1 MNYAVVLAG
10 GVGKRMGAGVPKQ
23 FIEIDGKPILVHAL
37 ERFAELDEI
46 DKIVVV
52 TVDVGETLKLV
63 VKYNIPKIGVI
74 VIGGATRRDSSKIGC
89 ETLLKLG
96 AGRDDIVL
104 IHDAAR
110 PFVTKEIILANIEA
124 VKKHG
129 ACETAEK
136 IHDTVIS
143 AKDERLSEI
152 IPRDGLFLVQTPQ
165 SFRLGII
172 CDAHAMADELTES
185 EQMAIT
191 DDAGM
196 VKRFGRDVVVV
207 PGNRKNIK
215 ITTPEDLL

>member
-23 FIEIDGKPILVHAL
+23 FIEIDGKPMLVHTL
-37 ERFAELDEI
+37 ERFAKTDEI
-46 DKIVVV
+46 GKIVVV
-52 TVDVGETLKLV
+52 TVDVGETRELIK
-63 VKYNIPKIGVI
+63 KYDIPKIEII
-74 VIGGATRRDSSKIGC
+74 VSGGATRRLSSKIGC

-124 VKKHG
+124 VKKYG

-172 CDAHAMADELTES
+172 CDAHEKADELTE
-185 EQMAIT
+185 
-191 DDAGM
+191 G
-196 VKRFGRDVVVV
+196 
-207 PGNRKNIK
+207 
-215 ITTPEDLL
+215 